1 MMSLKRIR
9 HGHRGCA
16 QFFKK
21 QGRHKSGA
29 YLRSM
34 AVFLCFVIFMS
45 LLIPG
50 MGIAS
55 AETGEGLDVSLI
67 LTDDEKI
74 DSANTS
80 VTMIPEMETATED
93 FDPTRDGEGF
103 SAVLYDNS
111 NGLPTSEANAVAETA
126 DGFLWFGCYSG
137 LVRYDGNT
145 FVRMDSTSGIASV
158 VCLYVDSKQRLWVGT
173 NDSGLAVIE
182 KGETRFFRMKNGLT
196 SDSIREI
203 TEAPDGSIYVAMTK
217 GVARINSDM
226 DIQIIDHYV
235 IEGQYIRGICTGADG
250 VIYGLTQ
257 NGKVFSIVDRGKSSE
272 YHGANKMEI
281 NYQYASR
288 IGIDS
293 LASILPDPADPEYI
307 YLGTEGSK
315 VYRVKING
323 GRGDIEEYN
332 VAPLTHINCMR
343 KYGDALWICADS
355 GGVGVLENGHLRR
368 LYGIPMDNSI
378 DNVHRDYAGNYWFTS
393 SRQGV
398 MKIVPNRFTD
408 VLKYYSEELSQIG
421 IDDDKLVVN
430 TTCLYG
436 SKVLLGTDGGLLVLN
451 DSGYL
456 GKLFVEDAHDAS
468 GNEYDPIEM
477 TELLNNVR
485 IRSIIRDS
493 KNRLWFSTY
502 SDYGLIRYERGHVM
516 FFRKKDGMPS
526 TRMRAVCEASDG
538 SILVACTG
546 GAVRIVGDEI
556 RTKYN
561 ETFGIINTEVLT
573 VAEGMNGDVLI
584 GTDGD
589 GIYIVRTDGNT
600 LHYTVDEGLSSGVV
614 MRIKKDPKRDVFW
627 IVTSNSIAFA
637 DANRTIHT
645 VKNFPYS
652 NNFDIYINNKDKAWV
667 LSSNGIYLVDE
678 DELIRNRDINP
689 VFYSRDNG
697 LQHVSTANSYSDISD
712 NGDLYIACSTG
723 VVKVNIDSATE
734 NIQVPKAAIPYI
746 EGDGVLYYPLE
757 DGSFRIPA
765 SVKKVTVHCHVFN
778 YTLINPDVSFRLE
791 GYEDSFRTMK
801 RDEMGPVDYTNLK
814 GGVYR
819 YQLYM
824 KDLFGHSDFVLDVT
838 IRKTGAFYET
848 IWFNSLALLFLL
860 GFIAYIVY
868 LYVDAKL
875 RKLIERERQQE
886 IFIDEMTE
894 AFARTIDMK
903 DRYTNGHSFR
913 VAKYT
918 TMLAKELGYSDDDI
932 KKYHRIALLHDIGKI
947 GVPGA
952 VLNKQGKLTDE
963 EFAIIKSHAARGHRV
978 LKDISIMPEL
988 AIGAAE
994 HHERP
999 DGKGYPKGL
1008 KGEEIARV
1016 AQIIAVADTF
1026 DAMYSDRPYRKRMN
1040 FEKAVSIIKE
1050 GSGTQ
1055 LTADVVDAFLRLV
1068 DRGEFRAPDDV
1079 GGGTTEDI
1087 NNIHKDQQKAAEA
1100 ADAKPAETT
1109 ETKPAETAE
1118 NAEAKPDEAKPDS
1131 PDSSETKEG

>member
-16 QFFKK
+16 QLFMR
-21 QGRHKSGA
+21 QGRHKNGL
-29 YLRSM
+29 YVKSM
-34 AVFLCFVIFMS
+34 AVFLCFVVF
-45 LLIPG
+45 
-50 MGIAS
+50 MGICVPKAGTAA
-55 AETGEGLDVSLI
+55 AETSTGDVEISLMQTGTGGLVSDGI
-67 LTDDEKI
+67 SSSKTGVI
-74 DSANTS
+74 T
-80 VTMIPEMETATED
+80 VPEMKNSTED

-111 NGLPTSEANAVAETA
+111 NGLPTSEANAIAETA

-137 LVRYDGNT
+137 LIRYDGNT

-158 VCLYVDSKQRLWVGT
+158 VCLYVDSKERLWVGT
-173 NDSGLAVIE
+173 NDAGLAVIE
-182 KGETRFFRMKNGLT
+182 KGETRFFRMKDGLT

-217 GVARINSDM
+217 GVARINADM

-235 IEGQYIRGICTGADG
+235 IEGQYIRGISTGADG

-257 NGKVFSIVDRGKSSE
+257 KGEVFTIVAKGQTDSSYSASNIE
-272 YHGANKMEI
+272 VK
-281 NYQYASR
+281 YQYASNL
-288 IGIDS
+288 GIDS
-293 LASILPDPADPEYI
+293 VASILPDPTDPKYI

-315 VYRVKING
+315 IYRVNLYGGKI
-323 GRGDIEEYN
+323 DMEEYD
-332 VAPLTHINCMR
+332 VSPLTHINCMR
-343 KYGDALWICADS
+343 KYGNTLWICADS
-355 GGVGVLENGHLRR
+355 GGVGAYENGHLRR
-368 LYGIPMDNSI
+368 LQGIPMDNSI
-378 DNVHRDYAGNYWFTS
+378 DNLHRDYAGNYWFTS

-398 MKIVPNRFTD
+398 MKVVPNRFTD
-408 VLKYYSEELSQIG
+408 VLKYYSEELSKIG
-421 IDDDKLVVN
+421 IDDDRIVVN
-430 TTCLYG
+430 STCLYG
-436 SKVLLGTDGGLLVLN
+436 TKVLLGTDKGLIVLN
-451 DSGYL
+451 ESGLL
-456 GKLFVEDAHDAS
+456 GKLFVEDARDAS
-468 GNEYDPIEM
+468 GNVYEPTEL
-477 TELLNNVR
+477 TELLNGVR

-493 KNRLWFSTY
+493 KNRVWFSTY
-502 SDYGLIRYERGHVM
+502 SEYGLIRYDRGHVM
-516 FFRKKDGMPS
+516 FFTKEDGMPS
-526 TRMRAVCEASDG
+526 KRIRAVCEASDG
-538 SILVACTG
+538 SILAACTG

-556 RTKYN
+556 KTTYN
-561 ETFGIINTEVLT
+561 ETFGILNTEVLT
-573 VAEGMNGDVLI
+573 VAEGVNGDVLI

-589 GIYIVRTDGNT
+589 GIYLVGTDGNT
-600 LHYTVDEGLSSGVV
+600 LHFGVEEGLTSGVV
-614 MRIKKDPKRDVFW
+614 MRIKKDPKRDIFW

-637 DANRTIHT
+637 DADRNIQTI
-645 VKNFPYS
+645 KNFPYS
-652 NNFDIYINNKDKAWV
+652 NNFDIYVNDKDEVWI
-667 LSSNGIYLVDE
+667 LSSNGIYLVGE
-678 DELIRNRDINP
+678 EELLRNRDVNP
-689 VFYSRDNG
+689 VFYSHDNG

-712 NGDLYIACSTG
+712 DGDLYIACSTG

-746 EGDGVLYYPLE
+746 DGDGVRYYPLE

-765 SVKKVTVHCHVFN
+765 MVKKVTLYCHVFN

-791 GYEDSFRTMK
+791 GYEDGFRTMK
-801 RDEMGPVDYTNLK
+801 RNEMGPVDYTNLK
-814 GGVYR
+814 GGVYQ

-838 IRKTGAFYET
+838 IRKKGAFYET
-848 IWFNSLALLFLL
+848 YWFRIMAVLFIL
-860 GFIAYIVY
+860 GIIAYIVY

-875 RKLIERERQQE
+875 RKLMERERQQE

-894 AFARTIDMK
+894 AFAKTIDIK

-918 TMLAKELGYSDDDI
+918 TMLAKELGYSDEEI

-963 EFAIIKSHAARGHRV
+963 EFAIIKSHAGRGAVV

-1008 KGEEIARV
+1008 KGDEIARV

-1040 FEKAVSIIKE
+1040 FDKAVSIIKE

-1068 DRGEFRAPDDV
+1068 DKGEFRAPDDV

-1100 ADAKPAETT
+1100 PKEAEGKPAET
-1109 ETKPAETAE
+1109 KPE
-1118 NAEAKPDEAKPDS
+1118 EAKNPEEA
-1131 PDSSETKEG
+1131 PDSSEKKEG